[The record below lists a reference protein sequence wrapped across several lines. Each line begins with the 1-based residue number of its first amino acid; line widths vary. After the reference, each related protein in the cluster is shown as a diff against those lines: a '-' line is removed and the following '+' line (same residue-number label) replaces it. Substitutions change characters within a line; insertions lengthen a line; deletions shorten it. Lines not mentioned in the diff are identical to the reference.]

1 MKLTKCPNN
10 HYYNAD
16 KLPFCPHCIHVE
28 NGVAVSDLRGERQAD
43 IDTVSVHTITPPTD
57 FQKKTIGWLV
67 CVEGNTV
74 GESYT
79 VYDCDNHIGRSSHM
93 NICLAKEPTLSRES
107 HACISYNKETKEIC
121 ITATSNN
128 APVLLNDALLTDTHI
143 LCNRNLIQ
151 LGDCVLLFVALCDEN
166 FSW

>member
-28 NGVAVSDLRGERQAD
+28 NGISVSDIRGERQAD
-43 IDTVSVHTITPPTD
+43 IDTVSVHTITPPAD

-74 GESYT
+74 GESFT
-79 VYDCDNHIGRSSHM
+79 VYDCDNYIGRSSHM
-93 NICLAKEPTLSRES
+93 NICLSKEPTVSRES
-107 HACISYNKETKEIC
+107 HACISYNKETKDIS
-121 ITATSNN
+121 IAPTSDGS
-128 APVLLNDALLTDTHI
+128 PVLLNDALLTETHT
-143 LCNRNLIQ
+143 LSNRNLIQ
-151 LGDCVLLFVALCDEN
+151 LGDCVLLFVALCDED